1 MHWSPTPHGDDAAHG
16 TQAPRHAGR
25 AASSRPLGRA
35 ARGESGGRPVRRGVR
50 PRQRDPQR
58 RRREERRREGE
69 QVARPA
75 GVRRRQADADAVG
88 DRTAVDVGPGGARDV
103 ERRQRNADHRA
114 PLFAPD
120 DRRRTRRA
128 TEPGSIR
135 AGVQLRAFDG
145 GCPFQPRA
153 TVVGRPDD
161 RAAFVAA
168 ADFGVADVRAVD
180 VVGDVVAGHLVA
192 GPRQRPPRAIR
203 ATASRA
209 SGRDPSLVTSAGPA
223 ARDA

>member
-1 MHWSPTPHGDDAAHG
+1 MQPTEPKHPA
-16 TQAPRHAGR
+16 TR
-25 AASSRPLGRA
+25 A
-35 ARGESGGRPVRRGVR
+35 E
-50 PRQRDPQR
+50 R
-58 RRREERRREGE
+58 RRRDRWVERLEVSLAVGLF
-69 QVARPA
+69 A
-75 GVRRRQADADAVG
+75 GAFVLGNGILNGGGGKNADAVG

-114 PLFAPD
+114 PLLAPD

-135 AGVQLRAFDG
+135 AGVRLRAFDG

-192 GPRQRPPRAIR
+192 GPRPRPPRAIR